1 MTFGLF
7 LGTILLWLVVLA
19 LLARF
24 VIGGV
29 IDCFKKGSK
38 AGLSSWIGC
47 TLGVII
53 FVIIALCI

>member
-1 MTFGLF
+1 MTVCL
-7 LGTILLWLVVLA
+7 LLATWVLWLVVFA
-19 LLARF
+19 LILRF
-24 VIGGV
+24 ILGGV